1 MSKLAHECGIVAYF
15 AKNQK
20 DNVIEKTINSLIKL
34 QHRGQDSCGI
44 SYVEN
49 GEIKRKIALGLI
61 KDNLLN
67 LNLKSNLAIAHT
79 RYATCGN
86 VDIVNAQPYFYKG
99 VALCFNGTI
108 YKISKYKKR
117 LIESQFSFETESDA
131 EVILKWL
138 FLKLKKP
145 SYLWTLNEIGEILNR
160 DFKGSAYS
168 LLILLNDKIFAYKD
182 FFSFRPLTFIETKTD
197 YILMS
202 EDCEYL
208 NDYIQKIELKAA
220 QGIEINSKGY
230 FLSDFFKINDLKKC
244 VFEVVYFADKK
255 SRVFEVD
262 VKNARIKLGS
272 LLAREDDVEADIV
285 IPVMNS
291 GFWGAFGYAMERNIK
306 LSFAIKN
313 NKNILRTF
321 IEKEPKRNLALNE
334 KYSIIQS
341 KVKGKNVVVVDDS
354 VVRGNTIKKIS
365 SLLRKNG
372 AKQIHFR
379 LFSPPIINSCFWGV
393 DIPKKEELLAYN
405 FKSKDNKT
413 IAKELN
419 VDSIKF
425 ISRGSFCDMFRENQW
440 CHNCFIK
447 NPTIINPQV

>member
-1 MSKLAHECGIVAYF
+1 M
-15 AKNQK
+15 
-20 DNVIEKTINSLIKL
+20 
-34 QHRGQDSCGI
+34 
-44 SYVEN
+44 
-49 GEIKRKIALGLI
+49 
-61 KDNLLN
+61 
-67 LNLKSNLAIAHT
+67 
-79 RYATCGN
+79 
-86 VDIVNAQPYFYKG
+86 
-99 VALCFNGTI
+99 
-108 YKISKYKKR
+108 
-117 LIESQFSFETESDA
+117 
-131 EVILKWL
+131 
-138 FLKLKKP
+138 
-145 SYLWTLNEIGEILNR
+145 
-160 DFKGSAYS
+160 
-168 LLILLNDKIFAYKD
+168 
-182 FFSFRPLTFIETKTD
+182 
-197 YILMS
+197 
-202 EDCEYL
+202 
-208 NDYIQKIELKAA
+208 
-220 QGIEINSKGY
+220 
-230 FLSDFFKINDLKKC
+230 SDFFKINDLKKC

-425 ISRGSFCDMFRENQW
+425 ISRESFCDMFRENQW